1 MRIVVAP
8 DKFKGTL
15 TALQAA
21 RAMAAG
27 VAQAAPAA
35 EVRLLPVADGGEGT
49 AAAFLAAG
57 AREVHTTVSGPLG
70 DPVNAS
76 WAQKG
81 HVAVIESAQANVLV
95 LVVATPATSLSAT
108 TFGVGEL
115 VRAALDAGCT
125 EIVLAVGGSATT
137 DAGVGMAQALGVVVA
152 DAAGAPLPLGG
163 GSLLGL
169 ASIDPTTLDPRLRT
183 TAVTVACDVD
193 NPLTGASGAAAVYG
207 RQKGA
212 GPAELEILERGLRRF
227 AEVAATLPKATLPGG
242 KQLAG
247 LAAVPGGGAAG
258 GLAAGAIAFLGGR
271 LTSGAELV
279 LGLIGAD
286 DAMTGADLVLTGE
299 GSLDGQSLHGKAP
312 GAVAEHARAAGAAV
326 IAVTGVVDIS
336 DDELA
341 AAGIM
346 RAFSL
351 LEIAADAADARDRAA
366 ELLTVRP
373 ASAVAW
379 WLDHHATRST

>member
-27 VAQAAPAA
+27 VAQAAPDA

-70 DPVNAS
+70 APVSAA
-76 WAQKG
+76 WALRER
-81 HVAVIESAQANVLV
+81 VAVIESAQANGLDLV
-95 LVVATPATSLSAT
+95 DPTPETSLAAT
-108 TFGVGEL
+108 TYGVGEL

-152 DAAGAPLPLGG
+152 DVNGLPLPAGG
-163 GSLLGL
+163 GSLQQLV
-169 ASIDPTTLDPRLRT
+169 SIDAAKLDPRLAT
-183 TAVTVACDVD
+183 TTVTVACDVD
-193 NPLTGASGAAAVYG
+193 NPLTGSSGAAAVYG
-207 RQKGA
+207 PQKGA
-212 GPAELEILERGLRRF
+212 GPAELLTLEAGLVRF
-227 AEVAATLPKATLPGG
+227 AELVAALPAAALPGG
-242 KQLAG
+242 EQLRE
-247 LAAVPGGGAAG
+247 LASIRGGGAAG

-279 LGLIGAD
+279 LGLVGAD
-286 DAMTGADLVLTGE
+286 EVLAGAELVLTGE
-299 GSLDGQSLHGKAP
+299 GSLDRQSLHGKAP
-312 GAVAEHARAAGAAV
+312 GAVAAHAGVVEADV
-326 IAVTGVVDIS
+326 IAVAGVIEIS
-336 DDELA
+336 DVELA
-341 AAGIM
+341 AAGIS

-351 LEIAADAADARDRAA
+351 ADIAANHADARARAA
-366 ELLTVRP
+366 
-373 ASAVAW
+373 
-379 WLDHHATRST
+379 